1 MSGVLRCAPL
11 RAEAE
16 RRAAAAEL
24 TARMRAAAAPGRCQ
38 LGGSG
43 CTAPAEIKIA
53 DSWGYSAWGCPIR
66 VDEAIINVRSV
77 FIANEELGAL
87 AAYLHR

>member
-1 MSGVLRCAPL
+1 
-11 RAEAE
+11 
-16 RRAAAAEL
+16 
-24 TARMRAAAAPGRCQ
+24 MRAAAAPGRCQ
-38 LGGSG
+38 LGGPG

-66 VDEAIINVRSV
+66 VDEVIINVRSV

-87 AAYLHR
+87 AAYLHRWPAARPPPAGTAAGLSRTGRVAFGG